1 MNLVSLSPKPFRFTG
16 RRAGTIVRQS
26 GLGEVAFDSLLGSFL
41 IQLDLG
47 TVCWYEAA
55 TLLEFNFFWLLLCHA
70 WRVWSNSQV
79 FLFGKWTFSMDEIRT
94 PKQHRCWW
102 KLRGWTSGFETSAN
116 FVEEQKPGRP
126 GKQIRERSLFKGRAR
141 GVNLT
146 DTVVVG
152 LSVIDASG
160 AFAILCWGVFP
171 KTLRNMWVAVSI
183 INICLPSLAVVWTW
197 EGVFLFTENHSVRLI
212 SFCGRTKGET
222 LMFFWVAN
230 WWQWLNLGT
239 GQVFF
244 LKWGCASVG
253 WIDWPDTYCVSI
265 DKVVLTFRWCIEV
278 SFRREIRFCAGLSS
292 WASMSPQMWATKET

>member
-1 MNLVSLSPKPFRFTG
+1 MLGVSGPILRISFVWNLNVFHGWNSHAET
-16 RRAGTIVRQS
+16 A
-26 GLGEVAFDSLLGSFL
+26 SLLMHF
-41 IQLDLG
+41 
-47 TVCWYEAA
+47 AA
-55 TLLEFNFFWLLLCHA
+55 GFQVLRHRQILLKSRSQAGRDFFV
-70 WRVWSNSQV
+70 R
-79 FLFGKWTFSMDEIRT
+79 K
-94 PKQHRCWW
+94 
-102 KLRGWTSGFETSAN
+102 
-116 FVEEQKPGRP
+116 
-126 GKQIRERSLFKGRAR
+126 RSLFKGRVR

-146 DTVVVG
+146 DAVVVG

-197 EGVFLFTENHSVRLI
+197 EGVFLFTENHSVLLI

-265 DKVVLTFRWCIEV
+265 DKVMLTFRWCIEV

-292 WASMSPQMWATKET
+292 WASMSPRCEPRKRRS